1 MQSCTEVDKDD
12 LYTLKINWKGKRT
25 VGKTNTRINV

>member
-12 LYTLKINWKGKRT
+12 LYTLKIKWKGKSSRESK
-25 VGKTNTRINV
+25 GINV